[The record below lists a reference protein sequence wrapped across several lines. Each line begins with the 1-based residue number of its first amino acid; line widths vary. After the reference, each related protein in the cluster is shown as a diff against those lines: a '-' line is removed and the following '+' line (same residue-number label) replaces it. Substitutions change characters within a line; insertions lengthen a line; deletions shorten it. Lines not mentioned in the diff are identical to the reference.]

1 MLRMVTTTIADEGE
15 RLSAAVLEAQR
26 RYYEAVEEPNLS
38 ATRDAA
44 GDWIRAGDALAEF
57 VAMHPH
63 RYSGSG

>member
-1 MLRMVTTTIADEGE
+1 MLRRVTITVADEVE
-15 RLSAAVLEAQR
+15 RLRAAVLEAQR

-44 GDWIRAGDALAEF
+44 GDWIKAGDALAEF
-57 VAMHPH
+57 VAMHPR